1 MSGRSAPD
9 RWMVIEVARPE
20 DDEILALVVEELLGF
35 AGRGVE
41 ERTDS
46 VLAYLPEPSATPDVI
61 LAEVAARIAS
71 VTGGE
76 TPELTF
82 RWQCHE
88 DWEEIWKQGFASR
101 RVTDRIVVAPIW
113 ENRAPG
119 PGEVV
124 LSLEPGM
131 AFGTAEHPTTRGS
144 LRLLDDRVEAGER
157 IADIGAGSGILA
169 IAAAL
174 LGADRVIA
182 VEMDTWS
189 CAAARENV
197 ERNGVQDR
205 VEVREGAVEPEFLP
219 GEPPFDGIIANIE
232 SGILER
238 LLPGFRS
245 GLRDGGW
252 LIVSGVLESES
263 LELAAFARECGF
275 ALEVVDREGGWWT
288 AAFRAGSPLNSPP
301 RSASP
306 LSR

>member
-1 MSGRSAPD
+1 MSGRKAPD

-20 DDEILALVVEELLGF
+20 SDDMLGLLVEELLAF

-41 ERTDS
+41 ERSDS
-46 VLAYLPEPSATPDVI
+46 VLAYLPEPSEAPDVI

-71 VTGGE
+71 VTGGA
-76 TPELTF
+76 TPELTYH
-82 RWQCHE
+82 WQSHE
-88 DWEEIWKQGFASR
+88 DWEEIWKRGFASR

-113 ENRAPG
+113 EDRAPG

-144 LRLLDDRVEAGER
+144 LRLLDHRVSAGEQ

-174 LGADRVIA
+174 LGAERVVA
-182 VEMDTWS
+182 VEMDAWS

-205 VEVREGAVEPEFLP
+205 VEIREGAVAPDFLP
-219 GEPPFDGIIANIE
+219 GEPPFDGIVANIE

-245 GLRDGGW
+245 GLREDGW
-252 LIVSGVLESES
+252 LIVSGILESES

-275 ALEVVDREGGWWT
+275 ALEAVDREGGWWT
-288 AAFRAGSPLNSPP
+288 AAFRAGSAPDPAP
-301 RSASP
+301 RIAAP
-306 LSR
+306 LSP